1 MKKLFTAL
9 LAMAMVLSLTACG
22 GKKGNDA
29 PNSSSSGANSSS
41 SVSGSADEKE
51 SGDGSTSSVIGADS
65 SAQEQPDASEKE
77 EPKGETP
84 ATKPA
89 EEPAAKPEKPAD
101 EPVSKPADKPVS
113 KPTAKPAEDTKQP
126 VQQPDSSE
134 KTETE
139 QPAAS
144 SGDPLSVLNTVW
156 GTYSEDEKFPAAGGD
171 YEHAVDGAPGSFDVS
186 NGDSLASQ
194 LTFPAGDAGLI
205 DSAAALT
212 HMMNSNTF
220 TCGAFH
226 VASKDNV
233 SQLAQDLHSEF
244 QGKQWMCGFP
254 DKLVVASMGQ
264 YVVSVYGDE
273 ELVNTFRDK
282 LKGSYPSV
290 TVLYDENLDA

>member
-22 GKKGNDA
+22 GKKGTDA

-41 SVSGSADEKE
+41 SVSSSADEKE
-51 SGDGSTSSVIGADS
+51 NGDGSTSSAIGADS

-77 EPKGETP
+77 GPKGETP
-84 ATKPA
+84 AVKPA
-89 EEPAAKPEKPAD
+89 EAPAAKPEKPAD
-101 EPVSKPADKPVS
+101 KPVSKPA
-113 KPTAKPAEDTKQP
+113 AKPAEDTKQP

-144 SGDPLSVLNTVW
+144 SGDPLSILNTVW

-186 NGDSLASQ
+186 DGDSLAYQ

-212 HMMNSNTF
+212 HLMNSNTF

-233 SQLAQDLHSEF
+233 SQLAQDLRSEF

>member
-22 GKKGNDA
+22 GKKGTDA

-41 SVSGSADEKE
+41 SVSGSDDEKE
-51 SGDGSTSSVIGADS
+51 NGDGSTSSAIGAGS

-77 EPKGETP
+77 ESKDETP
-84 ATKPA
+84 ASKPA

-101 EPVSKPADKPVS
+101 EPVSKPAV
-113 KPTAKPAEDTKQP
+113 KPAEDTKQP
-126 VQQPDSSE
+126 VQQPASSE

-144 SGDPLSVLNTVW
+144 SGDPLSILNTVW

-186 NGDSLASQ
+186 DGDSLAYQ

-233 SQLAQDLHSEF
+233 SQLAQDLRSEF
-244 QGKQWMCGFP
+244 QGKHWMCGFP

>member
-1 MKKLFTAL
+1 MPNDKKEKEVCCSF
-9 LAMAMVLSLTACG
+9 CG
-22 GKKGNDA
+22 KTQDQVMQLIAGPGIFICDECVEVCHELIYGPQEEKELKPKGKK
-29 PNSSSSGANSSS
+29 
-41 SVSGSADEKE
+41 
-51 SGDGSTSSVIGADS
+51 
-65 SAQEQPDASEKE
+65 Q
-77 EPKGETP
+77 
-84 ATKPA
+84 
-89 EEPAAKPEKPAD
+89 AAKPEKPAD
-101 EPVSKPADKPVS
+101 EPVSKPAV
-113 KPTAKPAEDTKQP
+113 KPAEDTKQP
-126 VQQPDSSE
+126 VQQPASSE

-144 SGDPLSVLNTVW
+144 SGDPLSILNTVW

-186 NGDSLASQ
+186 DGDSLAYQ

-233 SQLAQDLHSEF
+233 SQLAQDLRSEF
-244 QGKQWMCGFP
+244 QGKHWMCGFP

>member
-9 LAMAMVLSLTACG
+9 LAMTMVLSLTACG

-41 SVSGSADEKE
+41 SVSSSDDEKE
-51 SGDGSTSSVIGADS
+51 NGDGSTSSAIGADS

-77 EPKGETP
+77 ESKEEAP
-84 ATKPA
+84 ASKPA
-89 EEPAAKPEKPAD
+89 EKPAAKPEKPAD
-101 EPVSKPADKPVS
+101 EPVSKPAV
-113 KPTAKPAEDTKQP
+113 KPAEDTKQP
-126 VQQPDSSE
+126 VQQPASSE

-144 SGDPLSVLNTVW
+144 SGDPLSILNTVW

-186 NGDSLASQ
+186 DGDSLAYQ

-233 SQLAQDLHSEF
+233 SQLAQDLRSEV

>member
-1 MKKLFTAL
+1 M
-9 LAMAMVLSLTACG
+9 
-22 GKKGNDA
+22 
-29 PNSSSSGANSSS
+29 
-41 SVSGSADEKE
+41 
-51 SGDGSTSSVIGADS
+51 
-65 SAQEQPDASEKE
+65 
-77 EPKGETP
+77 
-84 ATKPA
+84 
-89 EEPAAKPEKPAD
+89 
-101 EPVSKPADKPVS
+101 
-113 KPTAKPAEDTKQP
+113 
-126 VQQPDSSE
+126 
-134 KTETE
+134 
-139 QPAAS
+139 
-144 SGDPLSVLNTVW
+144 SVLNTVW

-186 NGDSLASQ
+186 DGDSLAYQ

-233 SQLAQDLHSEF
+233 SQLAQDLRSEF
-244 QGKQWMCGFP
+244 QGKNWMCGFP

>member
-22 GKKGNDA
+22 GKKETDA

-41 SVSGSADEKE
+41 SVSSSADEKE
-51 SGDGSTSSVIGADS
+51 NGDGSTSSAIGADS

-77 EPKGETP
+77 GPKGETP
-84 ATKPA
+84 AVKPA
-89 EEPAAKPEKPAD
+89 EAPAAKPEKPAD
-101 EPVSKPADKPVS
+101 KPVSKPA
-113 KPTAKPAEDTKQP
+113 AKPAEDTKQP
-126 VQQPDSSE
+126 VQQPASSE

-144 SGDPLSVLNTVW
+144 SGDPLSILNTVW

-233 SQLAQDLHSEF
+233 SQLAQDLRSEF
-244 QGKQWMCGFP
+244 QGKHWMCGFP

-282 LKGSYPSV
+282 LKSSYPSV